1 MKIKLVSDLHLE
13 FSDIN
18 IANYEGC
25 DVLILSG
32 DIMVAEDLHDHP
44 EPNNV
49 ADQTA
54 IANGAGLGR
63 RQETAQRFRDFLKRV
78 SFQFPHVVY
87 VAGNHEFYHG
97 KWNQSLITLSDEC
110 AKFPNVYFLEAGSK
124 KIDDVTF
131 IGGTLWTDMNKGDPI
146 TLHSVRDM
154 MSDFRVIKKDL
165 EGYTNLK
172 PHDTVVRHRHMLGY
186 IKQIVAERH
195 DEKFVVVGHHAPSKL
210 STHEQYADQHLMNGA
225 YSSDLSE
232 FILDR
237 PQIKLWTHGHTH
249 HPFDYMIGSTRVV
262 CNPRGYEGYEPES
275 GWNPNIVI
283 EV

>member
-1 MKIKLVSDLHLE
+1 MKIKVVSDLHLE

-18 IANYEGC
+18 IKNDEGC

-32 DIMVAEDLHDHP
+32 DIMIAEELHDHP
-44 EPNNV
+44 A
-49 ADQTA
+49 ADFNPYSQ
-54 IANGAGLGR
+54 GAFAELGR
-63 RQETAQRFRDFLKRV
+63 KQQRVQRFRDFLKRV

-97 KWNQSLITLSDEC
+97 KWIKGVQYLRDEC
-110 AKFPNVYFLEAGSK
+110 GKFPNVHFLERDCV

-131 IGGTLWTDMNKGDPI
+131 IGGTLWTDMNKGDPL
-146 TLHSVRDM
+146 TLHAVRDM
-154 MSDFRVIKKDL
+154 INDFRIIKNDQK
-165 EGYTNLK
+165 GYTNLK
-172 PHDTVVRHRHMLGY
+172 PMDTAIRHRETLDY
-186 IKQIVAERH
+186 IKNVVAEKP

-210 STHEQYADQHLMNGA
+210 STHEQYANEYLMNGA

-232 FILDR
+232 FIIDR

-249 HPFDYMIGSTRVV
+249 HPFDYVVGETRIV

>member
-18 IANYEGC
+18 IKNDQNY
-25 DVLILSG
+25 DVLILGG
-32 DIMVAEDLHDHP
+32 DIMIAEELYDHP
-44 EPNNV
+44 ASTFDPWTAGAV
-49 ADQTA
+49 AD
-54 IANGAGLGR
+54 LGR
-63 RQETAQRFRDFLKRV
+63 KQERVQRFRDFLKRC

-97 KWNQSLITLSDEC
+97 KWDRTLTVLSDEC
-110 AKFPNVYFLEAGSK
+110 AKFPNVYFLEAGCK

-131 IGGTLWTDMNKGDPI
+131 IGGTLWTDMNKGDPV

-154 MSDFRVIKKDL
+154 MNDFRVIKKEL

-172 PHDTVVRHRHMLGY
+172 PADTVVRHRHMLGY
-186 IKQIVAERH
+186 IKQIVAEKH
-195 DEKFVVVGHHAPSKL
+195 DEKFVVVGHHAPSKI
-210 STHEQYADQHLMNGA
+210 STHENYKDQFLMNGA

-232 FILDR
+232 FIMDR

-249 HPFDYMIGSTRVV
+249 HPFDYVIGETRIV

-275 GWNPNIVI
+275 GWNPNIMI

>member
-18 IANYEGC
+18 IKNDQNY
-25 DVLILSG
+25 DVLILGG
-32 DIMVAEDLHDHP
+32 DIMIAEELYDHP
-44 EPNNV
+44 ASTFDPWTSGAV
-49 ADQTA
+49 AD
-54 IANGAGLGR
+54 LGR
-63 RQETAQRFRDFLKRV
+63 KQERVQRFRDFLKRC

-97 KWNQSLITLSDEC
+97 KWNRTLTVLSDEC
-110 AKFPNVYFLEAGSK
+110 AKFPNVYFMEAGCK

-131 IGGTLWTDMNKGDPI
+131 IGGTLWTDMNQGDPV

-154 MSDFRVIKKDL
+154 MNDFRVIKKEL

-172 PHDTVVRHRHMLGY
+172 PSDTVVRHRHMLGY
-186 IKQIVAERH
+186 IKQIVAEKH
-195 DEKFVVVGHHAPSKL
+195 NEKFVVVGHHAPSKI
-210 STHEQYADQHLMNGA
+210 STHENYKDQFLMNGA

-232 FILDR
+232 FIMDR

-249 HPFDYMIGSTRVV
+249 HPFDYVIGETRIV
-262 CNPRGYEGYEPES
+262 CNPRGYEGYEPDS
-275 GWNPNIVI
+275 GWNPNIMI

>member
-18 IANYEGC
+18 IKNDQNY
-25 DVLILSG
+25 DVLILGG
-32 DIMVAEDLHDHP
+32 DIMIAEELYDHP
-44 EPNNV
+44 ASTFDPWTAGAV
-49 ADQTA
+49 AD
-54 IANGAGLGR
+54 LGR
-63 RQETAQRFRDFLKRV
+63 KQERVQRFRDFLKRC

-97 KWNQSLITLSDEC
+97 KWNRTLTVLSDEC
-110 AKFPNVYFLEAGSK
+110 AKFPNVYFMEAGCK

-131 IGGTLWTDMNKGDPI
+131 IGGTLWTDMNQGDPV

-154 MSDFRVIKKDL
+154 MNDFRVIKKEL

-172 PHDTVVRHRHMLGY
+172 PADTVVRHRHMLGY
-186 IKQIVAERH
+186 IKQIVAEKH
-195 DEKFVVVGHHAPSKL
+195 DEKFVVVGHHAPSKI
-210 STHEQYADQHLMNGA
+210 STHENYKDQFLMNGA

-232 FILDR
+232 FIMDR

-249 HPFDYMIGSTRVV
+249 HPFDYVIGETRIV

-275 GWNPNIVI
+275 GWNPNIMI